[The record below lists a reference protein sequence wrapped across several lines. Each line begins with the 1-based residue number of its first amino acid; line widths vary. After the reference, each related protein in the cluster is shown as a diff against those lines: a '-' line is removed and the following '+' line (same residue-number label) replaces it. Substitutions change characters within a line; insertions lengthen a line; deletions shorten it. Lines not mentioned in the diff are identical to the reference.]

1 MGKRKTFDERVE
13 EEVQARIRLQKE
25 REESREF
32 NIYCIWDGW
41 IYIVECIWHKIK
53 RIKQYKFDWYNIYR
67 QAVFWLVDEF
77 RPIYK

>member
-32 NIYCIWDGW
+32 NIYSIWDDW
-41 IYIVECIWHKIK
+41 IYIIECVWHKLK
-53 RIKQYKFDWYNIYR
+53 RIKQYRLEWYSLER

-77 RPIYK
+77 RPIYE